1 MAKYVDIKMLSIA
14 EGKVGAKSVRQ
25 ILGGKDADLE
35 ELSVADVG
43 VKNSRKFTD
52 VRFVPTLL
60 QTAVRSRWSGSRA
73 AKVALPRG
81 CTRTS
86 HQIRRSFNA
95 SCNIPEP
102 PKYKATKITLEQL
115 YDIFDTNYV
124 ETSIRY
130 GSLRITSP
138 NINVK
143 WNKESGE
150 FSLSGTYGL

>member
-1 MAKYVDIKMLSIA
+1 MVWKPSCKGGSAKGMYQD
-14 EGKVGAKSVRQ
+14 
-25 ILGGKDADLE
+25 
-35 ELSVADVG
+35 VAPDPG
-43 VKNSRKFTD
+43 MYLPPSKLTRRLTTFT
-52 VRFVPTLL
+52 RRN
-60 QTAVRSRWSGSRA
+60 Q
-73 AKVALPRG
+73 
-81 CTRTS
+81 
-86 HQIRRSFNA
+86 RSFNA